1 MLPLFQELLIQDHL
15 MKESIQFVLLFQK
28 KLQMLKTLMMDLLFK
43 NQAQVVFE
51 QAPISPL
58 EQLMQVMYSIIV
70 IQGLSVPVLHLE
82 LQLLLEQ
89 NYLTT

>member
-1 MLPLFQELLIQDHL
+1 MSLLFQELLIQDHL
-15 MKESIQFVLLFQK
+15 MKESIQSVLLFQK
-28 KLQMLKTLMMDLLFK
+28 KRQTQKILMMDMLSK
-43 NQAQVVFE
+43 NQVQVVFE
-51 QAPISPL
+51 QALISPL

-70 IQGLSVPVLHLE
+70 IQGLSVLVLHLE